1 MVVTVRKEGCG
12 NVSNAA
18 TAREFNL
25 EEVNNKQDLSWIKAL
40 NNGSQDTENTTHE
53 GLPVYNSTLSVVAW
67 CHLNLTLGLTPR
79 YGLSR

>member
-1 MVVTVRKEGCG
+1 MTEHAKVWAMSNGIQPTNAKPVRKEGCR

-53 GLPVYNSTLSVVAW
+53 GLSVYNSTLR
-67 CHLNLTLGLTPR
+67 HM
-79 YGLSR
+79 